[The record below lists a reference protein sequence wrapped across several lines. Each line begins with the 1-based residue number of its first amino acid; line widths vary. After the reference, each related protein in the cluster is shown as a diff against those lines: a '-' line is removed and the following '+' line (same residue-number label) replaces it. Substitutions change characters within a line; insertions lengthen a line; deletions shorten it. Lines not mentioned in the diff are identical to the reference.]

1 MSTDFSNRRRF
12 SSSNIGTLVIA
23 IGLKHRSNATFLLMC
38 AAALRTFSL
47 EAESWLHEQRRN
59 VTSLLYCVMR
69 QHGSEDLLLRQCAC
83 IGSNMLHK
91 AYSQSFND
99 LVMRFDLS
107 PGCSFA
113 THCCRRLFGLQLR
126 AGRICD
132 PGHTRHPQE
141 IQRLLLWTALCHF
154 LGNSCNSNS
163 PEGMHVG
170 GVLKSAGFV
179 FWLQSTLCGFT
190 AIIPVELDHE
200 INATKS
206 DAAPQASSGSKQSQ
220 SGLLFTHVANTQE
233 NYVGRMTED
242 GSEELSLS
250 KTIRMPV
257 FSVARG
263 NGMKFAR
270 RQSMGMR
277 TDTFDSWNQHGL
289 RMVALPANLATAD
302 VVGGSAAAPSS
313 LLTRAVP
320 AAASVV
326 EAAISQLMRLISNFC
341 ELLPSIIVTAPYD
354 TELVEVQGSA
364 ATPPSVNGAGLLC
377 DDALLP
383 KLLDFF
389 QAVIQYR
396 SAALH
401 AASILLKMQ
410 GQSNLDPDISARIQE
425 LLLKICRRY
434 FPKIMRSELGD
445 FVCLAPR
452 TLPSIASAAELHQL
466 VGVAYEKIDIAIQ
479 QMFGENSSSGE

>member
-1 MSTDFSNRRRF
+1 M
-12 SSSNIGTLVIA
+12 
-23 IGLKHRSNATFLLMC
+23 
-38 AAALRTFSL
+38 
-47 EAESWLHEQRRN
+47 
-59 VTSLLYCVMR
+59 TSLLYCVMR

-132 PGHTRHPQE
+132 PAHTRHPQE

-154 LGNSCNSNS
+154 LGNCCNSNS

-179 FWLQSTLCGFT
+179 FWLESTLRGFT

-200 INATKS
+200 INASKL
-206 DAAPQASSGSKQSQ
+206 DAAPRASSGSKQSQ
-220 SGLLFTHVANTQE
+220 SGLLFRHVANTQE
-233 NYVGRMTED
+233 NYVGRTTED

-257 FSVARG
+257 HSVARDSS
-263 NGMKFAR
+263 MKFAR
-270 RQSMGMR
+270 RQSTGMR

-289 RMVALPANLATAD
+289 RTVALPANLANGD
-302 VVGGSAAAPSS
+302 VGGSGTAPTS

-341 ELLPSIIVTAPYD
+341 ELQPSILVTAPYD

-364 ATPPSVNGAGLLC
+364 ATPPSVDGAGLLC

-425 LLLKICRRY
+425 LLMKICRRY

-479 QMFGENSSSGE
+479 QMFGENSGSDE